1 MIVFKT
7 DGGGGEETHNPASGL
22 TADSHVKR
30 LYQSP
35 MLQSSRFPPLL
46 HANGEP
52 FEEVL
57 QREKK
62 PKTNLPKKPQK
73 LQSAQSSQK
82 LIKLN
87 LEDFQNDLDLCQ

>member
-1 MIVFKT
+1 MITFKT

-22 TADSHVKR
+22 TADRHVKR

-62 PKTNLPKKPQK
+62 PKTNLPKKNPK
-73 LQSAQSSQK
+73 SSRV
-82 LIKLN
+82 LSPPRN
-87 LEDFQNDLDLCQ
+87 